1 MKLLLKAFLWA
12 AIAALVS
19 AVGIAIGDE
28 PRCRHRNIAPELRDG
43 RTYRHRDVVRIIDV
57 VRIDPAYVSAYG
69 PENYDASTQ
78 QDILAQ
84 IRTLSARLDQLTA
97 VAAAAKTGTPAVV
110 TPSVPGAPPVV
121 VVPPTRPPGGGK
133 AAGLAIF
140 NAKCASCH
148 QQGKL
153 LDTQKFTLL
162 TTKGDLASL
171 TDKQKLNVLQK
182 TFHGEMPPP
191 QNSAGILPLTDPEFG
206 TIADLLR

>member
-12 AIAALVS
+12 TLAALVS

-28 PRCRHRNIAPELRDG
+28 PRYRHRNIAPELRDE

-57 VRIDPAYVSAYG
+57 AQINPAYLSAYL
-69 PENYDASTQ
+69 PDAYDGSTQ

-97 VAAAAKTGTPAVV
+97 LAAAAKTGTPAVV

-121 VVPPTRPPGGGK
+121 VVPPAKPPGGR
-133 AAGLAIF
+133 AAGLAIL
-140 NAKCASCH
+140 NAKCAACH

-153 LDTQKFTLL
+153 ADTQKFTLL
-162 TTKGDLASL
+162 DTKGNLVSLTTK
-171 TDKQKLNVLQK
+171 QKFELVQK
-182 TFHGEMPPP
+182 TLHAEMPPP
-191 QNSAGILPLTDPEFG
+191 NNSFGILPLTDPEFMA
-206 TIADLLR
+206 IADALR